1 MKTIVKAA
9 AIAALM
15 GTTAFGVA
23 KAADINVTFDP
34 GTVAYGYSDGYWTTK
49 REWRTWEKPE
59 YVEVYRK
66 HPEARYYEYRHDR
79 DPDMGWRGEVVIKK

>member
-15 GTTAFGVA
+15 ATTAFGAA

-34 GTVAYGYSDGYWTTK
+34 GTVAYGYSDGYW
-49 REWRTWEKPE
+49 
-59 YVEVYRK
+59 
-66 HPEARYYEYRHDR
+66 YRHDR
-79 DPDMGWRGEVVIKK
+79 DATMGLRGEIRER